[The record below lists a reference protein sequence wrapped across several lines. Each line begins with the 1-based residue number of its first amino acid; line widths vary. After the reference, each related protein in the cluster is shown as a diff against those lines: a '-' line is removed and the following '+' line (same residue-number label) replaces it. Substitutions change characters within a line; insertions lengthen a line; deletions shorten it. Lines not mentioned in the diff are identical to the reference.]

1 MFLTRINL
9 SNKLNK
15 RHRIASHN
23 NLIKNNKE
31 LYNST
36 SITPVCHKT
45 LFAYKDDDLDINNY
59 HGRIKRGEES
69 YELTLK
75 DLDAETVETIRSPDD
90 ALPLLNKILCGNNI
104 SNSKIVEPI
113 VVPTA
118 YNQYCVAFKDGKY
131 WSINYIED
139 ENRYYDITIV
149 ARCSN
154 SFDKV
159 WNNLYT
165 SVKYWLLKE

>member
-1 MFLTRINL
+1 MFSTRINS
-9 SNKLNK
+9 SNKLSR
-15 RHRIASHN
+15 RHRITCHN
-23 NLIKNNKE
+23 NLVKDNTE
-31 LYNST
+31 LYNSKL
-36 SITPVCHKT
+36 ITPVCQKT

-59 HGRIKRGEES
+59 HSRIKRGEET
-69 YELTLK
+69 YELSLK
-75 DLDAETVETIRSPDD
+75 DLDAETVETIRSPDN
-90 ALPLLNKILCGNNI
+90 ALSLLDKILCGNNI

-113 VVPTA
+113 VMPSA
-118 YNQYCVAFKDGKY
+118 CNQYCVAFKDGKY

-139 ENRYYDITIV
+139 DNRYYDIMIV

-165 SVKYWLLKE
+165 GVKYWLLKE